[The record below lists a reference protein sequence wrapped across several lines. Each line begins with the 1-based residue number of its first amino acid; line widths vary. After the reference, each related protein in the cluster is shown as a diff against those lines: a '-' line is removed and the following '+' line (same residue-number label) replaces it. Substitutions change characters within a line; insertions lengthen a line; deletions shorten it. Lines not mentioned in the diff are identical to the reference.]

1 MLSPDNPVTFSWL
14 VYDRVEGKVRD
25 DWEIFKEIEAKTG
38 VKVEFQIVS
47 QEGLDEK
54 RQIMI
59 ATNTATDFIQVPTQD
74 GREHGPEKVFLN
86 LNDYLDRAPNL
97 KAFTRNI
104 RKPKRWQRARTEVC
118 IPYLSWKGMRRAR
131 ASTLYGMPAR
141 TSWISMGYRLRPR
154 WMNFINI

>member
-104 RKPKRWQRARTEVC
+104 RKPKRWQRHGRRFVYRTCPGRGCGGQGLQLYMVC
-118 IPYLSWKGMRRAR
+118 PQGHHGSAWDTG
-131 ASTLYGMPAR
+131 SDHG
-141 TSWISMGYRLRPR
+141 G
-154 WMNFINI
+154 